1 MSNVIKLGSK
11 PGAKY
16 LIVRVPEQVPMRDED
31 GHVLT
36 YGEDDT
42 IMEMQ
47 LVVDDEGFPVLD
59 DEGNETFEEVEVAAP
74 FGEVKTETKYRA
86 YRVPLAT
93 QLTMADLRGFRDAAD
108 RANSGDSYAM
118 LDWFIAYFARYIPKR
133 VVDSLTQDDVMQ
145 FMDAWSDANSTEG
158 LTQGE

>member
-1 MSNVIKLGSK
+1 MSNVIKLGSR

-36 YGEDDT
+36 YDDGDT
-42 IMEMQ
+42 ITVQQ

-59 DEGNETFEEVEVAAP
+59 EDGNETFEEVEVAAP
-74 FGEVKTETKYRA
+74 FGEVKTETRYRA

-93 QLTMADLRGFRDAAD
+93 QLTMGDLREFRAASD
-108 RANSGDSYAM
+108 RAGSGDSYAM
-118 LDWFIAYFARYIPKR
+118 LDWFVEYFSRYIPKR

-145 FMDAWSDANSTEG
+145 FMDAWSDANDSEG
-158 LTQGE
+158 LSQGE